1 MLRLKIEYITIFLM
15 LMVALVGVNF
25 LEKKVA
31 IPIEMENTVLS
42 SNAKNYNLKVID
54 TTSIQAPVADQLSLD
69 KLLERPLF
77 SQTRKPRDPSLAAAH
92 IKKVVDQVK
101 KPVKVVEKKEIV
113 LRGIFKKEN
122 FSEALIS
129 ISEAKAEWYRV
140 KDIIEGWQIEQINN
154 DEVIMSR
161 DEETRKIK
169 LYNF

>member
-1 MLRLKIEYITIFLM
+1 MLRLKIEHITIFL
-15 LMVALVGVNF
+15 ALLLTFVGFNF
-25 LEKKVA
+25 LEKEIE
-31 IPIEMENTVLS
+31 IPVEMENTALI
-42 SNAKNYNLKVID
+42 SNAKNYNLKVND

-101 KPVKVVEKKEIV
+101 KPVKVVKKKEIV

-122 FSEALIS
+122 FTEALIS

-140 KDIIEGWQIEQINN
+140 KDIIEGWQIEQIND
-154 DEVIMSR
+154 DEVIISR